1 MANEFGPTL
10 ERLGVLRDLGEPPRI
25 MNPTYRDRAISATA
39 PVMQW
44 WQSLSPASKELT
56 ESQAKAQAL
65 KSTKRIFGD
74 IEAENIMDS
83 LGILD
88 FTPAGLVFA
97 GQEAYREF
105 GEAEK
110 PTDYILPTVGLG
122 LSGLEAYPLTKP
134 LVSTATR
141 PLRRFLSNLS
151 SKTSEPI
158 DVGRRKVVGGI
169 AATPIVAGALSQ
181 IPLGKVEPIIEKV
194 VPKNFNIFD
203 LSSFKER
210 FEDDVF
216 TMFRENAYFYD
227 KDEMSEIIL
236 DAFDEKEL
244 IDMGMDPKN
253 LGEAE
258 FTDDRIVKRLY
269 PDDPNIPDQSE
280 VLESYASETETLN
293 ETDNIIFE
301 MKQELKRKFPDSSPS
316 EIDKQFDFLNLENL
330 ESPYAE
336 GASRESVENKM
347 KKHMKEKFG
356 DLYEDPDEKLIVRPD
371 KEISLDA
378 DKIRVRENILSNPET
393 KMLIEDVGI
402 NELNSI
408 TSREFNKYKDKYP
421 NTKINYKT
429 FKQIVFESSG
439 RFDFKNTN
447 LKKPRKFDSLTD
459 ANKQKIYDM
468 SKDSSVDQ
476 DNLQDIVDELREEE
490 KFWGAG

>member
-1 MANEFGPTL
+1 MANEFGPRL

-25 MNPTYRDRAISATA
+25 MNPTLRDKAISASA

-44 WQSLSPASKELT
+44 WQSLSPANKELT

-88 FTPAGLVFA
+88 FSPAGLIFA
-97 GQEAYREF
+97 GDEALREF
-105 GEAEK
+105 KQAEK

-122 LSGLEAYPLTKP
+122 LSAVEAYPLTKP
-134 LVSTATR
+134 LVSAATK
-141 PLRRFLSNLS
+141 PLRRFLSNIGN
-151 SKTSEPI
+151 KTSATT
-158 DVGRRKVVGGI
+158 DTGRRKVVGGI
-169 AATPIVAGALSQ
+169 VASPIVAGALSQ
-181 IPLGKVEPIIEKV
+181 IPLGKVEPIVKKV

-216 TMFRENAYFYD
+216 TMFRENSYFYD

-280 VLESYASETETLN
+280 VLESYASETETLD
-293 ETDNIIFE
+293 ETDNIIWK
-301 MKQELKRKFPDSSPS
+301 MKMELKQKFPDSSPS
-316 EIDKQFDFLNLENL
+316 EIDKQFDSLNLENL
-330 ESPYAE
+330 ESPYTE
-336 GASRESVENKM
+336 GASRESVENRM

-356 DLYEDPDEKLIVRPD
+356 ELYED
-371 KEISLDA
+371 
-378 DKIRVRENILSNPET
+378 
-393 KMLIEDVGI
+393 
-402 NELNSI
+402 
-408 TSREFNKYKDKYP
+408 
-421 NTKINYKT
+421 
-429 FKQIVFESSG
+429 
-439 RFDFKNTN
+439 
-447 LKKPRKFDSLTD
+447 
-459 ANKQKIYDM
+459 
-468 SKDSSVDQ
+468 
-476 DNLQDIVDELREEE
+476 
-490 KFWGAG
+490 

>member
-44 WQSLSPASKELT
+44 WQSLSPANKELT

-141 PLRRFLSNLS
+141 PLRKFLSNLS

-169 AATPIVAGALSQ
+169 AATPIVAGALSE
-181 IPLGKVEPIIEKV
+181 IPLGKVVDEI
-194 VPKNFNIFD
+194 VPAVKKKFLSLPKSRFD
-203 LSSFKER
+203 LPALIEQVDEIKIESFEEGLDMYSGDELKEILNDLGY
-210 FEDDVF
+210 ED
-216 TMFRENAYFYD
+216 A
-227 KDEMSEIIL
+227 
-236 DAFDEKEL
+236 EL
-244 IDMGMDPKN
+244 IKMGIDPKN
-253 LGEAE
+253 VSRADFSNDEIIKTIKESDLGYSAPDIDSQDILEE
-258 FTDDRIVKRLY
+258 NKDEILDYLDGEIEMDDLNSGTGGPYNLI
-269 PDDPNIPDQSE
+269 
-280 VLESYASETETLN
+280 ESLQNDYGLDKNGIKSFL
-293 ETDNIIFE
+293 
-301 MKQELKRKFPDSSPS
+301 FP
-316 EIDKQFDFLNLENL
+316 
-330 ESPYAE
+330 ESPRLK
-336 GASRESVENKM
+336 SSTD
-347 KKHMKEKFG
+347 KF
-356 DLYEDPDEKLIVRPD
+356 
-371 KEISLDA
+371 
-378 DKIRVRENILSNPET
+378 N
-393 KMLIEDVGI
+393 
-402 NELNSI
+402 
-408 TSREFNKYKDKYP
+408 
-421 NTKINYKT
+421 
-429 FKQIVFESSG
+429 
-439 RFDFKNTN
+439 FKNTDF
-447 LKKPRKFDSLTD
+447 KKPKKFDSLTD
-459 ANKQKIYDM
+459 SNKQKVFEM
-468 SKDSSVDQ
+468 TKDPELHED
-476 DNLQDIVDELREEE
+476 DLQSIVDELREEE